1 MHRARVTCG
10 WWPDVRSD
18 SPGPRAARRCRHLD
32 SRTRRVGSLMS
43 AYSLQGVSLSSSERR
58 SLQLRQQARAAVD
71 RSVLQQTVAQAL
83 QALEKHKEEG
93 GKASNPWI
101 TVTNEKGTPWV
112 GDAFGWS

>member
-1 MHRARVTCG
+1 MI
-10 WWPDVRSD
+10 
-18 SPGPRAARRCRHLD
+18 
-32 SRTRRVGSLMS
+32 

-58 SLQLRQQARAAVD
+58 SLQLRRQARAAVD

-93 GKASNPWI
+93 GKASNPWT
-101 TVTNEKGTPWV
+101 TVINEKGTPWV

>member
-1 MHRARVTCG
+1 RAR
-10 WWPDVRSD
+10 PDSRS
-18 SPGPRAARRCRHLD
+18 SRVARRCCNSD
-32 SRTRRVGSLMS
+32 SRPGRVGSLMS

-101 TVTNEKGTPWV
+101 TVINEKGTPWV

>member
-1 MHRARVTCG
+1 
-10 WWPDVRSD
+10 
-18 SPGPRAARRCRHLD
+18 
-32 SRTRRVGSLMS
+32 MS

-83 QALEKHKEEG
+83 QALEKHKGEG

>member
-1 MHRARVTCG
+1 
-10 WWPDVRSD
+10 
-18 SPGPRAARRCRHLD
+18 
-32 SRTRRVGSLMS
+32 MS

-93 GKASNPWI
+93 GKASNPGSLSP
-101 TVTNEKGTPWV
+101 TKRARRGLVMHSGGRD
-112 GDAFGWS
+112 GD